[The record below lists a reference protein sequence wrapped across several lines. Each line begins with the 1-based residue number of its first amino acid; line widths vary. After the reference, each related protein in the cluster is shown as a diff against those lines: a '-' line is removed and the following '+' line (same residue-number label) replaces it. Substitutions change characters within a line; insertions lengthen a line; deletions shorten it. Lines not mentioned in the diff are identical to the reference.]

1 MIPNGSYQ
9 ENAYLMW
16 DDSLKTGTVRSK
28 ILTIGALVD
37 PGEEPEKI
45 VDAIEK
51 CNVNISIVLSLR
63 SLTSTLIRYSSP
75 MVIMIIVQESRSC

>member
-1 MIPNGSYQ
+1 
-9 ENAYLMW
+9 MW